1 MVKVLKKNLKTIIIT
16 SLITILP
23 IFAGL
28 VMWDRLPDKLPT
40 HWNFSGEIDSWS
52 SKPFAIFFIPLFML
66 AMHLICTVS
75 TSIDPKNQG
84 VNSKIFTLVLWVCP
98 VLSLLCMTATYAAAL
113 GYDVRVE
120 FIIPLFMGVIF
131 LIIGNYL
138 PKCKQNY
145 TIGIKIPWTL
155 NDEENWSKTHRFA
168 GLVWTACALVVIIG
182 AFFKKAVVFTT
193 FVPIAVMVLAPMI
206 YSYIYYRKHR

>member
-1 MVKVLKKNLKTIIIT
+1 MLKKNLKTIIIT

-23 IFAGL
+23 VFAGL
-28 VMWDRLPDKLPT
+28 IMWDKLPDKLPT
-40 HWNFSGEIDSWS
+40 HWNFSGEIDGWS

-66 AMHLICTVS
+66 AMHLICTVA

-113 GYDVRVE
+113 GYDIRVE
-120 FIIPLFMGVIF
+120 FIIPLFMGVLF

-155 NDEENWSKTHRFA
+155 NDEDNWNKTHRFA
-168 GLVWTACALVVIIG
+168 GAVWTVCSVVVIIG
-182 AFFKKAVVFTT
+182 AFFKKVVVFTT
-193 FVPIAVMVLAPMI
+193 FIPIAVMVIVPMI

>member
-1 MVKVLKKNLKTIIIT
+1 MIKKNLKTIIIT
-16 SLITILP
+16 SIITILP

-28 VMWDRLPDKLPT
+28 VMWNKLPDKMPT
-40 HWNFSGEIDSWS
+40 HWGFSGEVDGWS

-66 AMHLICTVS
+66 VMHIVCTVA
-75 TSIDPKNQG
+75 TSVDPKNQG
-84 VNSKIFTLVLWVCP
+84 VNSKIFTLILWICP
-98 VLSLLCMTATYAAAL
+98 VLSVICMTASYAEAL
-113 GYDVRVE
+113 GKTVKIE
-120 FIIPLFMGVIF
+120 LIIPLVMGVLF

-155 NDEENWSKTHRFA
+155 NDEDNWNKTHRFA
-168 GLVWTACALVVIIG
+168 GPVWTICSLVIIVG
-182 AFFKKAVVFTT
+182 AFFKGLAVFTT
-193 FVPIAVMVLAPMI
+193 FIPITIMCFAPMI

>member
-1 MVKVLKKNLKTIIIT
+1 MLKKNLKTIIIT
-16 SLITILP
+16 SIITILP

-28 VMWDRLPDKLPT
+28 IMWNKLPDKLPT
-40 HWNFSGEIDSWS
+40 HWNFSGEIDGWS

-66 AMHLICTVS
+66 AMHLICTVA
-75 TSIDPKNQG
+75 TSMDPKNDG
-84 VNSKIFTLVLWVCP
+84 VNSKIFTLVLWICP
-98 VLSLLCMTATYAAAL
+98 ILSLLCMTATYVAGFGREVNIGLFA
-113 GYDVRVE
+113 
-120 FIIPLFMGVIF
+120 PLIMGIVF
-131 LIIGNYL
+131 LFIGNYL

-155 NDEENWSKTHRFA
+155 NDEDNWNKTHRFA
-168 GLVWTACALVVIIG
+168 GFVWTVCSFVVMSG

-193 FVPIAVMVLAPMI
+193 FVPIAVMVFAPMI

>member
-1 MVKVLKKNLKTIIIT
+1 MLKKNLKTIIIT

-40 HWNFSGEIDSWS
+40 HWNFSGEIDGWS

-66 AMHLICTVS
+66 AMHLICTVA

-155 NDEENWSKTHRFA
+155 NDENNWNKTHRFA
-168 GLVWTACALVVIIG
+168 GAVWTICSVVVIIG
-182 AFFKKAVVFTT
+182 AFFKKVVVFTT
-193 FVPIAVMVLAPMI
+193 FIPIAVMVIVPMI

>member
-1 MVKVLKKNLKTIIIT
+1 MIKKNLKTIIIT
-16 SLITILP
+16 SVVTVLP

-28 VMWDRLPDKLPT
+28 IMWNKLPDKLPT
-40 HWNFSGEIDSWS
+40 HWGFSGEIDGWS
-52 SKPFAIFFIPLFML
+52 NKPFAIFFIPLFML
-66 AMHLICTVS
+66 AMHLICTVV

-84 VNSKIFTLVLWVCP
+84 VSSKIFTLVLWICP
-98 VLSLLCMTATYAAAL
+98 TLSVLCMTATFVAGL
-113 GYDVRVE
+113 GRDVNIGL
-120 FIIPLFMGVIF
+120 FAPLIMGIIF
-131 LIIGNYL
+131 LFIGNYL

-155 NDEENWSKTHRFA
+155 NNEDNWNKTHRFA
-168 GLVWTACALVVIIG
+168 GIVWTVCSFVIMSG